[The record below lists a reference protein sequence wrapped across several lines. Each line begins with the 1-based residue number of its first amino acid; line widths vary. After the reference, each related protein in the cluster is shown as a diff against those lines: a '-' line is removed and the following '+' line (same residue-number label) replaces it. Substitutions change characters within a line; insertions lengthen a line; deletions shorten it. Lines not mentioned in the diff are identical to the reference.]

1 MVFHIAYNGTKVE
14 EAGHR
19 HVVVTI
25 KFTLNNIIMGINGG
39 THKKHADHDGCIGF
53 FDKVEAVSLV

>member
-1 MVFHIAYNGTKVE
+1 MVFHIVYNGTKVE

-25 KFTLNNIIMGINGG
+25 KFNLNNIIMGINGG
-39 THKKHADHDGCIGF
+39 YTQ
-53 FDKVEAVSLV
+53 EACRS